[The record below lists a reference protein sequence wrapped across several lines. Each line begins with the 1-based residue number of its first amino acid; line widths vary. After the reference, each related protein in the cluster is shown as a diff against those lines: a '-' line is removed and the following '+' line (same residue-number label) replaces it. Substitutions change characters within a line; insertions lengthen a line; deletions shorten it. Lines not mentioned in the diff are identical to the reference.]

1 MNEEIVTTRRI
12 GISPGGLQ
20 TFLLRWLL
28 ALSLVFG
35 AYNARGES
43 FYNLVQGDIQA
54 HLSVKVLAGLVL
66 AILFT
71 ICLRA
76 TIQSMTFIGM
86 VVAAIFVGVVI
97 WVMSDYDLVVIA
109 GNEYVIFFGQIIL
122 ASVIAIGM
130 SWGQFRKRL

>member
-1 MNEEIVTTRRI
+1 MNEEIITRRV
-12 GISPGGLQ
+12 GITSGGMQ

-43 FYNLVQGDIQA
+43 FYHLVQGEIPA

-71 ICLRA
+71 ICLRT
-76 TIQSMTFIGM
+76 TIKSMTFMGM
-86 VVAAIFVGVVI
+86 VVAAIVVAVVI

-109 GNEYVIFFGQIIL
+109 GNDYVIFFGQIIL

-130 SWGQFRKRL
+130 SWGQFRRRF